1 MVTNR
6 GHRFNKGH
14 KHESIRAFFQPFMQ
28 DWPKGRENDV
38 RKKEYNIS
46 CKVFTP
52 LRGDIDMNSPESG
65 TPYKLFKPKI
75 IISNEIFSYLHKS
88 ILSHKNRRKLNKC

>member
-1 MVTNR
+1 MKAL
-6 GHRFNKGH
+6 GLSFNLLCKTGRKG
-14 KHESIRAFFQPFMQ
+14 
-28 DWPKGRENDV
+28 GGENDV

-46 CKVFTP
+46 CKVFTH

-75 IISNEIFSYLHKS
+75 IISNEIFLVFTQIDIMMLIITSK
-88 ILSHKNRRKLNKC
+88 

>member
-1 MVTNR
+1 
-6 GHRFNKGH
+6 
-14 KHESIRAFFQPFMQ
+14 MQ
-28 DWPKGRENDV
+28 DWPKGGENDV

-46 CKVFTP
+46 CKVFTH

-75 IISNEIFSYLHKS
+75 IISNEIFLVFTTQIDIMMLIITPK
-88 ILSHKNRRKLNKC
+88 

>member
-1 MVTNR
+1 
-6 GHRFNKGH
+6 
-14 KHESIRAFFQPFMQ
+14 MQ
-28 DWPKGRENDV
+28 DWPKGGENDV

-46 CKVFTP
+46 CKVFTH

-75 IISNEIFSYLHKS
+75 IISNEIFLVFTQIDIMMLIITPK
-88 ILSHKNRRKLNKC
+88 

>member
-1 MVTNR
+1 MEAL
-6 GHRFNKGH
+6 GLSFNLLCKTGRKG
-14 KHESIRAFFQPFMQ
+14 
-28 DWPKGRENDV
+28 GGNDV

-46 CKVFTP
+46 CKVFTH

-75 IISNEIFSYLHKS
+75 IISNEIFLVFTTQIDIMMLIITPK
-88 ILSHKNRRKLNKC
+88 